1 MGSNNNVVEILQAV
15 VGNLR
20 EMAKSENII
29 GAPVQAGDKTV
40 LPVMT
45 ISVGFGAGGG
55 QGEMGESKA
64 GFGGGGG
71 AGLKIEPAAFIIID
85 KDGASVLPAKHGT
98 WEGIINAIPGVI
110 EKAAKLRDGMKGQK
124 EEHKPTE

>member
-1 MGSNNNVVEILQAV
+1 MGNNNNVVEILQAV
-15 VGNLR
+15 VGNLK

-29 GAPVQAGDKTV
+29 GKPIQAGDKMV
-40 LPVMT
+40 LPIMT

-55 QGEMGESKA
+55 QGEAGENRG

-71 AGLKIEPAAFIIID
+71 GGLKIEPAAFIIVD
-85 KDGASVLPAKHGT
+85 KDGASILPAKHGT

-110 EKAAKLRDGMKGQK
+110 EKASKLRDSMKGNK
-124 EEHKPTE
+124 EEPKKSE

>member
-1 MGSNNNVVEILQAV
+1 MASDNNVVEILQAV
-15 VGNLR
+15 VGNLK

-29 GAPVQAGDKTV
+29 GKPIQAGDKMV
-40 LPVMT
+40 LPIMT

-55 QGEMGESKA
+55 QGEMAEKS

-71 AGLKIEPAAFIIID
+71 GGLKIEPAAFIIVD
-85 KDGASVLPAKHGT
+85 KDGASILPAKHGT

-110 EKAAKLRDGMKGQK
+110 EKATKLRDSMKNK
-124 EEHKPTE
+124 EEAK